1 VTLPRLILVRHGE
14 TDSNVGRIL
23 DSMLPGPPLN
33 ATGRAQA
40 EDVAAKLAGE
50 PIIAVYASR
59 ATRAQQTA
67 APIAAQHGLSVQVVA
82 NVQEISCGD
91 LEGRSD
97 HEARR
102 MFEEVYRGWIA
113 GHPAMH
119 VPGGE
124 SAIELQ
130 QRFVPAVGELWRRH
144 AGSPEADSVD
154 GAAIVLASHGAA
166 IRMGASRLLDDVT
179 VSSNVV
185 NAGRVVLAP
194 TEGAPEPGGWTLEFW
209 EEAAPPPGDVTGGAH
224 DE

>member
-1 VTLPRLILVRHGE
+1 MTGPRLILIRHGE

-23 DSMLPGPPLN
+23 DSKLPGPPLN
-33 ATGRAQA
+33 ATGREQA

-50 PIIAVYASR
+50 PIIAVYASQ

-67 APIAAQHGLSVQVVA
+67 EPIAAQHELSVQVVA
-82 NVQEISCGD
+82 GVHEISCGD

-97 HEARR
+97 HEARQT
-102 MFEEVYRGWIA
+102 FEEVYRGWLA
-113 GHPAMH
+113 GHQAMH

-124 SAIELQ
+124 SALELQ
-130 QRFVPAVGELWRRH
+130 QRFVPAVGELWSRH
-144 AGSPEADSVD
+144 ADSDVE

-166 IRMGASRLLDDVT
+166 IRMGASGLLDDLN
-179 VSSNVV
+179 VSNYVV

-194 TEGAPEPGGWTLEFW
+194 IEGAPAPGGWTLEFW

-224 DE
+224 DGD

>member
-1 VTLPRLILVRHGE
+1 MTGPRLILVRHGE
-14 TDSNVGRIL
+14 TDSNVKRIL
-23 DSMLPGPPLN
+23 DSKLPGPPLN
-33 ATGRAQA
+33 ATGREQA
-40 EDVAAKLAGE
+40 EDLAAKLAVE
-50 PIIAVYASR
+50 RIIAVYASQ

-67 APIAAQHGLSVQVVA
+67 EPIAAQHGLSVQVVA
-82 NVQEISCGD
+82 GVHEISCGD
-91 LEGRSD
+91 LEDRSD

-102 MFEEVYRGWIA
+102 IFEEVYRGWLA

-144 AGSPEADSVD
+144 AGNTDVE
-154 GAAIVLASHGAA
+154 GGAIVLASHGAA
-166 IRMGASRLLDDVT
+166 IRMGASRLLEDFDV
-179 VSSNVV
+179 SGYVV

-209 EEAAPPPGDVTGGAH
+209 EEAEPPPGDVTGGAH

>member
-1 VTLPRLILVRHGE
+1 VTGPRLILIRHGE
-14 TDSNVGRIL
+14 TDANVGRIL
-23 DSMLPGPPLN
+23 DSKLPGPPLN
-33 ATGRAQA
+33 ATGRTQA

-50 PIIAVYASR
+50 SIIAVYASQ

-67 APIAAQHGLSVQVVA
+67 EPIAAQHGLSVQVV
-82 NVQEISCGD
+82 VGVHEISCGD

-102 MFEEVYRGWIA
+102 IFEETYRGWLA

-124 SAIELQ
+124 SAIDLQ
-130 QRFVPAVGELWRRH
+130 QRFVPAIGELWRRH
-144 AGSPEADSVD
+144 ANSSDAE

-166 IRMGASRLLDDVT
+166 IRMGASRLLEDVD
-179 VSSNVV
+179 VSNNVV

-224 DE
+224 DD